1 MVRAALDTAAGGSM
15 ATADVLAP
23 LGSAKEGLAEAEA
36 ASRLQ
41 VAGPRRWR
49 QCPRRRPVGLA
60 GRCRSE
66 GGPGPLPQACHPPL
80 RPRQTRGVSVASR
93 AAAGQSAITAADEQ
107 GLRLRGLL
115 VFLDPPKSTA
125 RQALDRLAGLG
136 VTVKVLTGDNAAV
149 AAKVCADLGLPPARQ
164 QDVSWRR

>member
-1 MVRAALDTAAGGSM
+1 MVVTKGAPEGLLERCTDVPAAARAALDAEFAAGNR
-15 ATADVLAP
+15 V
-23 LGSAKEGLAEAEA
+23 
-36 ASRLQ
+36 
-41 VAGPRRWR
+41 VA
-49 QCPRRRPVGLA
+49 
-60 GRCRSE
+60 
-66 GGPGPLPQACHPPL
+66 
-80 RPRQTRGVSVASR
+80 VASR

-164 QDVSWRR
+164 QDVS